1 MKLEELLERA
11 ASDYREMAMGLGP
24 LIPDFPVCWLL
35 ADSLSTAAK
44 RIREEVAAQEKLA
57 VTGNEYSEAALAVL
71 DRVRGPE

>member
-1 MKLEELLERA
+1 
-11 ASDYREMAMGLGP
+11 
-24 LIPDFPVCWLL
+24 
-35 ADSLSTAAK
+35 LSTAAK